1 MRHRGKPAMLKLAIE
16 AEERFGV
23 MLMDWWDGDGAAR
36 VLARDDDAILLE
48 RAEGTASLAD
58 MGPQRAR

>member
-1 MRHRGKPAMLKLAIE
+1 MLKLAIE

-23 MLMDWWDGDGAAR
+23 ILMDWWDGDGAAR
-36 VLARDDDAILLE
+36 VLARDDDAILLQ

-58 MGPQRAR
+58 MGPQRAQ